1 MTARAMTR
9 RTFLR
14 GSAATVVVLG
24 MPSCGGSPQA
34 DPGPV
39 RIAGGFFGFPSAFA
53 SIAGPGYVQMS
64 LLYDTLLWKDAS
76 GRLLPWLA
84 RRYERS
90 PDGLTYTFTLRENV
104 LWHDGRPL
112 TATDVAFTFEYFAR
126 QPLGPLLVAQPVGI
140 EEARATA
147 AHTVEVRLRAPVVT
161 FADAVAGAVPII
173 PRHIWSSIRDAPR
186 AQDRQVL
193 VGSGP
198 YRLASIS
205 VGEGSALMREN
216 ERYFLGRPYV
226 RRVEL
231 RPVDDELTAL
241 RAGEIDVASTPVE
254 GGASAA
260 LEPLRSDDE
269 FGIVAERGS
278 WTFPLIFNLAGGGA
292 PADLRFRRA
301 CALAIDRRAIVRR
314 LLGGDGEPGN
324 PGFLSPLHPFHAD
337 VEQYAF
343 DPAAAGRLLDQ
354 AGYERVGAD
363 GMRRGR
369 DGRPLRVGIL
379 VGNAPVPPALDVL
392 VAALKD
398 VGVALRPQAVDLPT
412 LFQRTQKHADDIALT
427 LYPGPGGTAPNAD
440 PDTLRTFFSSRIE
453 GRLQG
458 AQGWVDRE
466 FDRLAARQLVTADV
480 AARRRAL
487 ARMQAIVA
495 RDLPAL
501 ALYYP
506 TVSHVFRRRALD
518 RWYVT
523 PGGFA
528 GGLPGV
534 LNKHVLVTG
543 MRTGLRI
550 RAT

>member
-1 MTARAMTR
+1 MTPQRMTR

-24 MPSCGGSPQA
+24 LPSCGGSSQP
-34 DPGPV
+34 DPGTV
-39 RIAGGFFGFPSAFA
+39 RIAGGFFGFPTPFA
-53 SIAGPGYVQMS
+53 YIAGPGYTQMS

-84 RRYERS
+84 ERHERS
-90 PDGLTYTFTLRENV
+90 KDGLTHTFTMRENV

-112 TATDVAFTFEYFAR
+112 TAADVAFTFEYFAT
-126 QPLGPLLVAQPVGI
+126 QSLGPLLVAQPFGI
-140 EEARATA
+140 REARATDA
-147 AHTVEVRLRAPVVT
+147 RTVEVKLRIPAVT
-161 FADAVAGAVPII
+161 FLDSVAAAVPII

-186 AQDRQVL
+186 AQDKEVL

-198 YRLASIS
+198 YRLESIS
-205 VGEGSALMREN
+205 VGEGSALMRAN

-241 RAGEIDVASTPVE
+241 RAGEIDVAGTPIE
-254 GGASAA
+254 GGSPAA
-260 LEPLRSDDE
+260 LAPLRSDEDY
-269 FGIVAERGS
+269 GVVAERGS
-278 WTFPLIFNLAGGGA
+278 WTFPLIFNLARGGA

-301 CALAIDRRAIVRR
+301 CALAIDRREIVQR

-324 PGFLSPLHPFHAD
+324 PGFLPPRHPFHAA

-343 DPAAAGRLLDQ
+343 DRAAANRLLDE
-354 AGYERVGAD
+354 AGYERRGSD
-363 GMRRGR
+363 GLRHGR
-369 DGRPLRVGIL
+369 DGGPLRVGIL
-379 VGNAPVPPALDVL
+379 TGNAPVPPALDVL
-392 VAALKD
+392 TAALRA
-398 VGVALRPQAVDLPT
+398 VGVQLRPQAVDLPT
-412 LFQRTQKHADDIALT
+412 LFERTQKGVDEIALT
-427 LYPGPGGTAPNAD
+427 LYPGPGGTAPSAD

-453 GRLQG
+453 ERLQG
-458 AQGWVDRE
+458 AQGWADRE
-466 FDRLAARQLVTADV
+466 FDELAERQLVTADA
-480 AARRRAL
+480 AARRRL
-487 ARMQAIVA
+487 VARMQEIVA

-506 TVSHVFRRRALD
+506 TISHVFRRSALD
-518 RWYVT
+518 SWYIT

-543 MRTGLRI
+543 RRTGLRI